1 MSGRYHSSDPPTKR
15 VMARKRRSLQSILI
29 PPFFHPALIASSSKP
44 PSPTTTQPP
53 SQSQTQ
59 GRFRSHS
66 AAASTSHFVLPPAI
80 PISPTSDTHDALRNS
95 PPSDLLSDDP
105 FADLSPTPSTF
116 ILPSPTRVSSTL
128 NPTLTLRD
136 ADPLTGSN
144 FQTPRSPLA
153 QSFTEATKEES
164 EEAEEADTV
173 SEIVT
178 PWSSPPRTPPT
189 TPLPSSDTTHV
200 LRRPK
205 SSQIRPAYTRPAFT
219 PRPSLPSLSALAQ
232 RSIPIPRVRFQT
244 LLCFL

>member
-1 MSGRYHSSDPPTKR
+1 
-15 VMARKRRSLQSILI
+15 MAKKRRSLQSILI

-44 PSPTTTQPP
+44 SSPTTTRPSSP

-80 PISPTSDTHDALRNS
+80 PISPTSDTHDTQRNS

-128 NPTLTLRD
+128 RPTLTLRD
-136 ADPLTGSN
+136 ADPLTGSD

-153 QSFTEATKEES
+153 QSFIEANDEEN

-189 TPLPSSDTTHV
+189 TPLPSSDTTHI

-219 PRPSLPSLSALAQ
+219 PRPSLPSLSTLAQ
-232 RSIPIPRVRFQT
+232 RSIPIPRVRST
-244 LLCFL
+244 NRILYLFLTCTR